1 MDDRSVALYAIMW
14 RCLLTP
20 EERAAA
26 VLGEH
31 SRVARRMIG
40 SIKWIQE
47 KSSDAYWFR
56 AHSSVINDCLLECSD
71 QIMIMLR
78 DCDAFT
84 DQGLLPIQSDK
95 VQKVRMYIDEVV
107 LLSLQVLDARGG
119 DLRLEPVSRAQSSS
133 RRAQPY

>member
-1 MDDRSVALYAIMW
+1 
-14 RCLLTP
+14 
-20 EERAAA
+20 
-26 VLGEH
+26 
-31 SRVARRMIG
+31 MIG

-47 KSSDAYWFR
+47 KSSDAFWFR
-56 AHSSVINDCLLECSD
+56 AHSSVINDCLLECND

-84 DQGLLPIQSDK
+84 DQGLLPMDSDK